1 MKWLNVKFLDAN
13 VLAYAFYSNEN
24 TNKCQAAIKEGG
36 ITDTFGLIEAFRVIE
51 KETGSRERAQG
62 AIKGLL
68 KSSIE
73 VIDVD
78 VNAVFEALKQVGLS
92 RLSIFDSVHYACAA
106 ISHCSSI
113 LSYDKDF
120 DRLEIP
126 REEP

>member
-13 VLAYAFYSNEN
+13 VLAYAFYSNDN
-24 TNKCQAAIKEGG
+24 TAKCQDAIREGG

-51 KETGSRERAQG
+51 KETGSRERAQS
-62 AIKGLL
+62 AIKGIL
-68 KSSIE
+68 KSGVEI
-73 VIDVD
+73 VDVD
-78 VNAVFEALKQVGLS
+78 VNAVFEALKRAGQS

-120 DRLEIP
+120 DHLDIP